1 MDAEVKTL
9 MVLGLLQ
16 SGPRHGYELHRIV
29 LAHGS
34 IYADFKKPTL
44 YHLLHRLA
52 LQGYVHVHAETG
64 ARGRRGERLVF
75 AIARPGELMF
85 QELLRNALGSY
96 DGTSTGFEVAV
107 AFLASLPARDAQR
120 LLRRRRAILQS
131 RRDSMLAEIERL
143 KEMPPGPR
151 LASRRLAFD
160 HAMSLLAAELAWMDR
175 AVDQAGHP
183 GSRKLRAA
191 PAGIPMRRAAVA

>member
-1 MDAEVKTL
+1 

-16 SGPRHGYELHRIV
+16 SGPKHGYELHRIV

-52 LQGYVHVHAETG
+52 LQGLVHVRAETG

-85 QELLRNALGSY
+85 QELLRSALGSY

-107 AFLASLPARDAQR
+107 AFLASIPARDVQR
-120 LLRRRRAILQS
+120 LLRRRRGILQN
-131 RRDSMLAEIERL
+131 RRESMLVEMDRM

-160 HAMSLLAAELAWMDR
+160 HALSLLAAELAWMDR
-175 AVDQAGHP
+175 AILEAGHS
-183 GSRKLRAA
+183 GSRKVRPP
-191 PAGIPMRRAAVA
+191 PAGISMRRAAVA